1 MAMVRRRFCGIL
13 LYRRWKSQ
21 PERMH
26 TEMNKTLAARRAP
39 SLQEIQ
45 PSFPEVG
52 IASRAVI
59 EDSDRHPEASIKG
72 DFGIIVT
79 EQEVARGP
87 ITGRYTVETQDMREP
102 LFVRWH
108 AQHGKVQNR
117 SARST
122 AIAFDLCGTR
132 AGQIWTAVIT
142 TQVTDAETCDTI
154 IKGTFVQ
161 IRVVDA

>member
-1 MAMVRRRFCGIL
+1 
-13 LYRRWKSQ
+13 
-21 PERMH
+21 
-26 TEMNKTLAARRAP
+26 MNKTLAARAAP

-45 PSFPEVG
+45 PSFLYEG
-52 IASRAVI
+52 FASRAVF

-72 DFGIIVT
+72 DLGLIVT
-79 EQEVARGP
+79 EQEVVRGP
-87 ITGRYTVETQDMREP
+87 ITGHYTVETQDMREP

-108 AQHGKVQNR
+108 AQHGRVQNR

-122 AIAFDLCGTR
+122 AIAFDLSGTR

-142 TQVTDAETCDTI
+142 VQVTDAETCDTI

-161 IRVVDA
+161 IRVMDE

>member
-1 MAMVRRRFCGIL
+1 
-13 LYRRWKSQ
+13 
-21 PERMH
+21 MH
-26 TEMNKTLAARRAP
+26 TEMNKTLAASRAP

-72 DFGIIVT
+72 DLGIIVT

-122 AIAFDLCGTR
+122 AIAFDLCETR

-142 TQVTDAETCDTI
+142 AQVTDAGTCDTI